1 MAKDNEFREPV
12 FVRDDDTT
20 TIKASVVVW
29 KEDIGGVSVRLQG
42 SNESVLINAE
52 DWPALVRC
60 INQELDRVS

>member
-29 KEDIGGVSVRLQG
+29 KDDRLSVRLQG
-42 SNESVLINAE
+42 SNESVLVNAE
-52 DWPALVRC
+52 DWAVLVACVNR
-60 INQELDRVS
+60 ELDRCS

>member
-29 KEDIGGVSVRLQG
+29 KEDMGGVSVRLQG